1 MAPHVL
7 SLQIGATN
15 IPLSATDALL
25 LDYVPQTA
33 ALSVTGQG
41 TEIYESERQLVTES
55 VRLWLYAATG
65 ALVQAKIATIERFVE
80 ETARRQRT
88 RTGDRGYLYIQM
100 SSDTESW
107 RSEIVSARLQAGDD
121 GLRHWANN
129 GVEVLL
135 ILTRR
140 PYWETVAE
148 KELPLD
154 NTSAGG
160 PATGGVTIYNHD
172 DGDSG
177 HDNWVDV
184 AAADV
189 AGNLPSP
196 LRLRMTNNTGA
207 NIGYRNVWQA
217 SNAHFA
223 PATFAHVV
231 EGESMVGITQVADGG
246 SSGGYYGRATWTTL
260 IQHAVDLYK
269 WQLPSSLL
277 TAAAG
282 GHFRVLVRF
291 ANAPPTGI
299 ELQMHVKTTP
309 SPSFS
314 LWDGPKFTPTGNLLQ
329 DCGIVQLPPGAT
341 GGTYYDLNLVIS
353 AEYTGTSQLDID
365 FVQLTPADSTRWFRQ
380 IGYQLPPN
388 ESIENNGPDN
398 RVYNLFY
405 PGGEQAYLYEAYS
418 AVLHI
423 WPNRAQRLVFL
434 FDEATGMNVN
444 RTSLIRAWYRPRRS
458 TL

>member
-1 MAPHVL
+1 MATDIL
-7 SLQIGATN
+7 SLSIGSTT
-15 IPLSATDALL
+15 IPLYLSGVVT
-25 LDYVPQTA
+25 LDYMPQSA
-33 ALSVTGQG
+33 ALSTTGQG
-41 TEIYESERQLVTES
+41 QEIYEVERQPVTES
-55 VRLWLYAATG
+55 VRLWLYGESPAA
-65 ALVQAKIATIERFVE
+65 AQAKIGEIERWIEGVH
-80 ETARRQRT
+80 RRQRT
-88 RTGDRGYLYIQM
+88 RTGERGYLLQQVR
-100 SSDTESW
+100 SDMEMW
-107 RSEIVSARLQAGDD
+107 RSEVLAARLQPADEN
-121 GLRHWANN
+121 LRRWGS
-129 GVEVLL
+129 GVEMLL
-135 ILTRR
+135 VVTRR
-140 PYWETVAE
+140 PFWETVTE
-148 KELPLD
+148 RELPLD
-154 NTSAGG
+154 NGSAGG

-299 ELQMHVKTTP
+299 ELQMHIKTTP

-444 RTSLIRAWYRPRRS
+444 RTSSIRAWYRPRRS